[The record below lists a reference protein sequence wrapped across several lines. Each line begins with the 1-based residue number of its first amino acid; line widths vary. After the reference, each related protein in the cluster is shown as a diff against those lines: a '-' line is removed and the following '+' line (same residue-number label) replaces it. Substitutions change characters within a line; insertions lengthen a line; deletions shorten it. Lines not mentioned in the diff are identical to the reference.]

1 MGLFARRLPRRVRRE
16 REPGG
21 TLRRAGCGC
30 RRVSGQAYQNYIDG
44 ELPRWG
50 IAYYGS
56 NYARLRRV
64 KRRYDPQNVFRFA
77 RSIVPAP
84 G

>member
-1 MGLFARRLPRRVRRE
+1 MATTTRTF
-16 REPGG
+16 
-21 TLRRAGCGC
+21 
-30 RRVSGQAYQNYIDG
+30 QNYIDG

-50 IAYYGS
+50 IAYYGT